1 MLHGFPTRSKKRNNG
16 VMAKADPLDKFIRSA
31 SFVPERHYI
40 TSSLLSLNAIINN
53 SVGPQ
58 GFQSGRSLDIV
69 GTMSTGKSTL
79 ALDLIAQAQRQGLLC
94 AYADVERAFD
104 ARYAQVCGV
113 DIDKLQLIVA
123 DTAEN
128 NLSTVEKLARTGTK
142 LIVIDSIT
150 ALIPQA
156 HSEESPEDENH
167 SSEYYEKNRKIA
179 ALGSMLGDWVKRM
192 VPIIDYHNVTLV
204 YINQFRANFSTMS
217 RVEKKPYGP
226 NAYHHYLTWRVE
238 LARVENAEDR
248 TTVEAKCTKNR
259 LGTER
264 RVCRYGI
271 IYGQGLDVNGDTLVH
286 AIRAGIVEK
295 SGKWYYYHKG
305 AKDEIKD
312 QGEANAVAKF
322 PMKDIR
328 AQLETGEL

>member
-1 MLHGFPTRSKKRNNG
+1 
-16 VMAKADPLDKFIRSA
+16 MAKADPLDKFIRSA

-94 AYADVERAFD
+94 AYADVERSFD
-104 ARYAQVCGV
+104 AYYAQVCGV

-128 NLSTVEKLARTGTK
+128 NLSRVEKLARSGTK
-142 LIVIDSIT
+142 LIVIDSVT
-150 ALIPQA
+150 SLIPQI
-156 HSEESPEDENH
+156 HSQESPEDENY
-167 SSEYYEKNRKIA
+167 SNEYYEKNMKIA

-204 YINQFRANFSTMS
+204 YINQFRSNFSTIS

-226 NAYHHYLTWRVE
+226 NAYHHYLTWRIE

-259 LGTER
+259 LGIER

-271 IYGQGLDVNGDTLVH
+271 RYGQGLDVNGDTLVH

-295 SGKWYYYHKG
+295 GGAWYYYHKG
-305 AKDEIKD
+305 AKDEIKA

-322 PMKDIR
+322 PIANIR
-328 AQLETGEL
+328 AQLETGEIV